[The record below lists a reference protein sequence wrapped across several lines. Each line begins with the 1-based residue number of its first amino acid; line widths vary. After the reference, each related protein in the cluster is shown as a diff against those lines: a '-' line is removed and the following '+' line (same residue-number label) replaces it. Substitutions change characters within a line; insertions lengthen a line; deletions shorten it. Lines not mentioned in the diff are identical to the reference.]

1 MEPVTRDEVIAMI
14 RKHEIAAALVS
25 AISFPIV
32 LLSGLLL
39 GWML

>member
-14 RKHEIAAALVS
+14 RKHEVAAALVS
-25 AISFPIV
+25 AIAFPVV
-32 LLSGLLL
+32 LLSGLVV